1 MSKEILAMFQSGYSD
16 LAGPTYDVGGMAEA
30 LSNAVDIIN
39 GVSRAA
45 QALLNEVVVP
55 EVRCSCHVEAPCTD
69 CTANGGLRTAVSD
82 LKASLDAMQELLK
95 ATRVAA

>member
-55 EVRCSCHVEAPCTD
+55 TSKRRALTAPP
-69 CTANGGLRTAVSD
+69 TAGCGL
-82 LKASLDAMQELLK
+82 Q
-95 ATRVAA
+95 